1 MSDAVVVVGSYN
13 QDLAFETSS
22 FPAPGETRL
31 GTFRTGPG
39 GKGFNQAVA
48 CHRQGVA
55 TRFVGAVG
63 DDGFAT
69 GLRQF
74 AEAEGLATELQVVPE
89 VPTGAAGI
97 TVDGTGQNLIVVGLG
112 ANDELSTDHIDSIED
127 TIAGASV
134 VVTQLE
140 CDLGA
145 TRRALE
151 LARRHGVT
159 TVLNPAPINTALDIE
174 LLSLVDILVPN
185 ESEYEFLLNHVFDV
199 VIGDPAKA
207 TDADLI
213 DGARRVGVA
222 TLIVTLGG
230 SGSRVVDGVEG
241 WSVRVD
247 AMTADTVD
255 TTGAGDAFCG
265 ALAAGLVR
273 FPDDLLGA
281 VRYANIVAGMSTEAV
296 GTSPA
301 MPSRAD
307 VERRIDGRFDA
318 PRRRSRRAGR

>member
-1 MSDAVVVVGSYN
+1 MDDAVVVVGSYN

-48 CHRQGVA
+48 CHRQGVV

-63 DDGFAT
+63 DDGFAA
-69 GLRQF
+69 GVRQF
-74 AEAEGLATELQVVPE
+74 VEAEGLAAELQVVPDT
-89 VPTGAAGI
+89 PTGAAGI
-97 TVDGTGQNLIVVGLG
+97 IVDETGQNLIVVGLG
-112 ANDELSTDHIDSIED
+112 ANDELSPDHIDSLED
-127 TIAGASV
+127 TIAGARV

-151 LARRHGVT
+151 LARRHRVT
-159 TVLNPAPINTALDIE
+159 TMLNPAPINTALDIE
-174 LLSLVDILVPN
+174 LLALVDILVPN
-185 ESEYEFLLNHVFDV
+185 ESEYEFLLDHVFDV

-207 TDADLI
+207 TDAALMES
-213 DGARRVGVA
+213 ARRVGVP
-222 TLIVTLGG
+222 TVIVTLGR
-230 SGSRVVDGVEG
+230 SGSAVVHPATGLCL
-241 WSVRVD
+241 RVD
-247 AMTADTVD
+247 AMAAETID

-265 ALAAGLVR
+265 GLAAGLVR
-273 FPDDLLGA
+273 FPDDLPGA
-281 VRYANIVAGMSTEAV
+281 VRYANVVAGLSTEAV
-296 GTSPA
+296 GTSPS

-307 VERRIDGRFDA
+307 VERRLDGR
-318 PRRRSRRAGR
+318 

>member
-1 MSDAVVVVGSYN
+1 MDDAVVVVGSYN

-63 DDGFAT
+63 DDGFAA

-74 AEAEGLATELQVVPE
+74 VEAEGLAAELQVVPD
-89 VPTGAAGI
+89 VATGAAGI
-97 TVDGTGQNLIVVGLG
+97 IVDETGQNLIVVGLG
-112 ANDELSTDHIDSIED
+112 ANDELSPDHIDSLED
-127 TIAGASV
+127 TIAGAQV
-134 VVTQLE
+134 VATQLE

-159 TVLNPAPINTALDIE
+159 TVLNPAPINTALDAE
-174 LLSLVDILVPN
+174 LLELVDILVPN
-185 ESEYEFLLNHVFDV
+185 ESEYAFMLEHVFDLS
-199 VIGDPAKA
+199 IGDPAEA

-213 DGARRVGVA
+213 DSARRVGVP
-222 TLIVTLGG
+222 TLIVTLGR
-230 SGSRVVDGVEG
+230 SGSAVVDASANSCLRVEAIP
-241 WSVRVD
+241 VE
-247 AMTADTVD
+247 TID

-265 ALAAGLVR
+265 GVAAGLVR

-281 VRYANIVAGMSTEAV
+281 VRYANVVAGLSTEAV
-296 GTSPA
+296 GTSPS

-307 VERRIDGRFDA
+307 VDRRLD
-318 PRRRSRRAGR
+318 SR

>member
-13 QDLAFETSS
+13 QDLAFETPS

-63 DDGFAT
+63 DDGFGA
-69 GLRQF
+69 GIRQF
-74 AEAEGLATELQVVPE
+74 AEAEGLALELQVLPDVA
-89 VPTGAAGI
+89 TGAAGI
-97 TVDGTGQNLIVVGLG
+97 IVDETGQNLIVVGLG
-112 ANDELSTDHIDSIED
+112 ANDELSPDHIDSVED
-127 TIAGASV
+127 TIAAARV

-140 CDLGA
+140 CNLGA

-151 LARRHGVT
+151 LARRHRVT
-159 TVLNPAPINTALDIE
+159 TVLNPAPINTALGIE

-185 ESEYEFLLNHVFDV
+185 ESEYAFLLEHVLDL

-213 DGARRVGVA
+213 GGARRVGVG
-222 TLIVTLGG
+222 TLILTLGE
-230 SGSRVVDGVEG
+230 SGSRVVDAVEG
-241 WSVRVD
+241 WCVRVD
-247 AMTADTVD
+247 AIPVDTVD

-265 ALAAGLVR
+265 GLAAGLVR

-281 VRYANIVAGMSTEAV
+281 VRYATIVAGLSTESA
-296 GTSPA
+296 GTSPS

-307 VERRIDGRFDA
+307 VERRID
-318 PRRRSRRAGR
+318 SR